1 VFVIVELLYGIW
13 GRRERKRKC
22 MRGSTILNYVASV
35 QVDDIMICAE
45 SSRIVSSG
53 RKGDK

>member
-22 MRGSTILNYVASV
+22 MRRSTILNYVASV